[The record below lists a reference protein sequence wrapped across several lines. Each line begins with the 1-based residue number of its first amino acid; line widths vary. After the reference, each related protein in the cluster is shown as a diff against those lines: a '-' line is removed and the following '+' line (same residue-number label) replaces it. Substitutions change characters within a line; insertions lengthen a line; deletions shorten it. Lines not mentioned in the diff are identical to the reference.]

1 MLLAGDIGGT
11 KTAVAVYAL
20 DGDAHHPIAQ
30 AVFPSADFCNLESLA
45 HTFLR
50 QTGLTVDRAVF
61 GVAGPVV
68 AGRVEGTNLPWVI
81 DERDL
86 SRALNLQAARLL
98 NDLQSIAY
106 AVTILGGGD
115 LETLNVGKPPA
126 GGTLAVV
133 APGTGLGEAYLTW
146 DGERYEPHASEGG
159 HGDFGPSS
167 SLEIDLLRYL
177 YKRFG
182 HVSVERVCSGVG
194 IPNIFDFLRD
204 TGYAPEPEWLREQLE
219 SATDPTP
226 VIVSAAMDDS
236 RPCELCAAV
245 LDTFVSILG
254 AEAGNLALK
263 VLASGG
269 VYIAGGIP
277 PRILPAL
284 RHRRFLAAFRNK
296 GRLSYLLEDM
306 PVHVVLNSQA
316 GLLGA
321 AHYGLT
327 RF

>member
-11 KTAVAVYAL
+11 KTDLAVYAL

-30 AVFPSADFCNLESLA
+30 AAFPSADFGNLESLA

-50 QTGLTVDRAVF
+50 QSNLSVDRAVF

-81 DERDL
+81 DERTLARELDL
-86 SRALNLQAARLL
+86 KAVRLL

-106 AVTILGGGD
+106 AVTILGSGD
-115 LETLNVGKPPA
+115 LATLSAGKPMV
-126 GGTLAVV
+126 GGALAVV

-146 DGERYEPHASEGG
+146 DGARYEPHASEGG
-159 HGDFGPSS
+159 HGDFGPNSG
-167 SLEIDLLRYL
+167 LEIDLLRYL
-177 YKRFG
+177 HKRFG

-194 IPNIFDFLRD
+194 IPNIYDFMRD
-204 TGYAPEPEWLREQLE
+204 SGYAEEPEWLREQLDA
-219 SATDPTP
+219 ATDPTP
-226 VIVSAAMDDS
+226 VIVSAALDSS
-236 RPCELCAAV
+236 RPCELCTAV

-254 AEAGNLALK
+254 AEAGNMALK
-263 VLASGG
+263 VLSSGG

-284 RHRRFLAAFRNK
+284 RQRRFLAAFRSK
-296 GRLSYLLEDM
+296 GRLSYLLEEM
-306 PVHVVLNSQA
+306 PVHVVLNAKA